1 MERTAKASYSFSLEG
16 STFYWGCS
24 FLSLI
29 LISVITFGI
38 AFPFVGAY
46 FVKIFLAN
54 LTISKQERIF
64 EDNYESEKMKKMNEE
79 REERLKNM

>member
-16 STFYWGCS
+16 STFYWGS
-24 FLSLI
+24 LFLSLI

-64 EDNYESEKMKKMNEE
+64 EDEEKSEEVKKMDKE